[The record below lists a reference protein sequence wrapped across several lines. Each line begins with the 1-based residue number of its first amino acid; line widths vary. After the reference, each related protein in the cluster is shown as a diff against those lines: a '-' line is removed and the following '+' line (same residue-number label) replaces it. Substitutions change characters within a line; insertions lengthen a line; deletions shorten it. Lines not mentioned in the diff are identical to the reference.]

1 MAIATIHEARLVL
14 SDETRLLFDAI
25 FQHAEGYE
33 GLADTAARK
42 EIRKALLVNKAI
54 QQVLDDPP
62 AIRPSS
68 C

>member
-1 MAIATIHEARLVL
+1 MAIATIHEARLV
-14 SDETRLLFDAI
+14 LFDAI

-33 GLADTAARK
+33 GLPDTAARK

-68 C
+68 R